1 LERAKLERAKMRIKA
16 VFMNQWHQPVMTKQT
31 DLGTPDDLKT
41 IPVPVGAIFIRVEI
55 EDESDAG

>member
-1 LERAKLERAKMRIKA
+1 MRIKA

-41 IPVPVGAIFIRVEI
+41 IPVPVGVIFMRVEI
-55 EDESDAG
+55 EDETDAG